1 MRLAHVT
8 AALAG
13 GGILLSLTAMSL
25 QHPAT
30 PSSSICEQPVA
41 ASPSPSPSATPSAS
55 PSPSSTPSP
64 SPSATPSA
72 SPSPSSTP
80 SPSPTVTPTPAQSS
94 AALAAPVS
102 LVISTPPSL
111 CLSVTPLASSVAHGQ
126 PAQFTVQVWAKNWPY
141 GKVTVLLSGQAAQ
154 FTTNCPSREKSASC
168 TIPAPGPAHTKLH
181 AQLAVSAGARTVT
194 ITAAAH
200 TAAIT
205 LPHPLVVTDTL
216 NVAARSEPSPAAS
229 PAALPPIQLPTL
241 SPSRS
246 VLSAGNASGLFPA
259 ISPSLTPSAS
269 AAPAP
274 APAGPAQPSTAAKA
288 DPPGLLPLGTTLL
301 TAQAL
306 GLVALVAAIAL
317 AVARRRRA

>member
-25 QHPAT
+25 PHPAK
-30 PSSSICEQPVA
+30 PLSSVCEQPVA

-55 PSPSSTPSP
+55 PSPSSSPTPSP
-64 SPSATPSA
+64 

-80 SPSPTVTPTPAQSS
+80 SPSPSVTPTPLQSS
-94 AALAAPVS
+94 TALAAPLA
-102 LVISTPPSL
+102 LVLSTPPSL

-141 GKVTVLLSGQAAQ
+141 GKVTVLLSGHAAQ
-154 FTTNCPSREKSASC
+154 FTTDCPSRDKSASC
-168 TIPAPGPAHTKLH
+168 TIPAPDLTPTKLD
-181 AQLAVSAGARTVT
+181 AQLTVSAGARTVT

-200 TAAIT
+200 TAAIS

-216 NVAARSEPSPAAS
+216 NVAALSQPSPTVS

-259 ISPSLTPSAS
+259 ISPSPTPSAS

-274 APAGPAQPSTAAKA
+274 APAGPAQPSTPAKA

>member
-25 QHPAT
+25 QHSAT
-30 PSSSICEQPVA
+30 PPSSICEQPIA
-41 ASPSPSPSATPSAS
+41 ASPSPSPSATPSTS

-64 SPSATPSA
+64 SPSGSP
-72 SPSPSSTP
+72 SPSPSSSP

-94 AALAAPVS
+94 AALAAPVA

-154 FTTNCPSREKSASC
+154 FTTSCPSREKSASC
-168 TIPAPGPAHTKLH
+168 TIPAPGPTHTKLH
-181 AQLAVSAGARTVT
+181 AQLTVSAGARTVT

-216 NVAARSEPSPAAS
+216 NVAALSQPSPTVS

-246 VLSAGNASGLFPA
+246 VISAGNASGLFPA
-259 ISPSLTPSAS
+259 ISPSPTPSAS

-274 APAGPAQPSTAAKA
+274 APAGPGQPSTTAKA

-317 AVARRRRA
+317 AVARRRRT